1 MFGKLLS
8 SISSLLIFKRFF
20 KTFNFILSKKLFD
33 RKIYNIVSEN
43 LTVNQIITKIN
54 KNNKTKIKLV
64 NVKIMN
70 QLSYKVDSTK
80 IRKID

>member
-1 MFGKLLS
+1 M
-8 SISSLLIFKRFF
+8 
-20 KTFNFILSKKLFD
+20 FD

-80 IRKID
+80 IRKIGLSLNNKISDDINNTFKFLKNKPFHENI